1 MIIAIDGPAGAGK
14 TTISKRVCHRLGFV
28 RLDTGA
34 IYRAVAYTA
43 NAAGLTPNS
52 DGLEAFVKT
61 LDLSFTSAG
70 VGLAGEP
77 LEDKIR
83 LPNISKLA
91 SEFSAQPEVRRGL
104 LELQRK
110 LGRSQNSVVDGR
122 DIGTVVFPDAELKV
136 FLTAGI
142 EERARRRWLELKA
155 RGQEADLIQIRDEI
169 EARDKADTERE
180 IAPLVQA
187 EDAILLDSTTMDIE
201 AVVELIVAKA
211 MGLGRTA

>member
-122 DIGTVVFPDAELKV
+122 DIGTVVFPDAELKI

>member
-34 IYRAVAYTA
+34 IYRAVAYA
-43 NAAGLTPNS
+43 ADAAGLTPRS
-52 DGLEAFVKT
+52 DGLEAFVKN
-61 LDLSFTSAG
+61 LDLSFTSEG

-83 LPNISKLA
+83 LPHISKLA
-91 SEFSAQPEVRRGL
+91 SEFSAQPGVRRGL

-110 LGRSQNSVVDGR
+110 LGRTQNSVVDGR
-122 DIGTVVFPDAELKV
+122 DIGTIVFPDAELKI
-136 FLTAGI
+136 FLTAGV
-142 EERARRRWLELKA
+142 EERSRRRWLELKA
-155 RGQEADLIQIRDEI
+155 RGQEADLIEIRDEI

-201 AVVELIVAKA
+201 AVVELVVAKA
-211 MGLGRTA
+211 VELG